1 MNPYFLV
8 LGLTPT
14 ATREEVRKAYLTMSL
29 LCHPDKCKDP
39 GAIDQKTKE
48 FQQLREAYDELQK
61 FLGADDVFEE
71 SGSEEM
77 SDEDNEP
84 GADED
89 VEEKFR
95 VLKEKCE
102 ILQKRTAEI
111 TELGV
116 GKTDLILTLL
126 SLTVFSSLKLALF
139 LK

>member
-1 MNPYFLV
+1 MEVDDVNPYFLV

-14 ATREEVRKAYLTMSL
+14 ATREEVRKAYLMMSL
-29 LCHPDKCKDP
+29 LCHPDKCKDKDP

-71 SGSEEM
+71 SGSE
-77 SDEDNEP
+77 
-84 GADED
+84 
-89 VEEKFR
+89 
-95 VLKEKCE
+95 
-102 ILQKRTAEI
+102 
-111 TELGV
+111 

-126 SLTVFSSLKLALF
+126 SLTVFSSLKWALF